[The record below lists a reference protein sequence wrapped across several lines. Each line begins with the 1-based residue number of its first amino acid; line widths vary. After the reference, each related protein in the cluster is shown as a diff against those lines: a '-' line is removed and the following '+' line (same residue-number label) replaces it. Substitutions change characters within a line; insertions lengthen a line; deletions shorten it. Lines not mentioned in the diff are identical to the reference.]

1 MKLMC
6 KYNVKSRGNEGKN
19 NTWTVY
25 KNIDKGFEDTET
37 IDHLEFKV
45 SISTEEKQ
53 LGNGF
58 GLVCFADIE
67 YKNYPNSDK
76 KFMILVPEK
85 E

>member
-1 MKLMC
+1 MHLMF
-6 KYNVKSRGNEGKN
+6 KYNIKSRGNEGN
-19 NTWTVY
+19 SNTWTVY
-25 KNIDKGFEDTET
+25 KNIEKNFEDTET

-58 GLVCFADIE
+58 GMTCYGDIE
-67 YKNYPNSDK
+67 YHNYPNSDK
-76 KFMILVPEK
+76 KFMVIVEEK